1 MITLNLKK
9 NVDAKIL
16 LRHPWITKNVFEKPS
31 DSINPSEIVEVRDGQ
46 NQFISRG
53 YVNPLSFFYY
63 RAMTFDSKEKL
74 EDKFEFLQTRLYD
87 LFLQRFSLGYRNSF
101 RLCFSENDFLPGLVI
116 DRFVSE
122 KNGNPFQ
129 VFVVQITTAG
139 LNSFISDPLKLF
151 KSMVDR
157 LKKESIVDIEWTQTA
172 IVIRNDIKI
181 REKEGLAY
189 GPPQI
194 LNNTMEFNLSE
205 MPVVIDH
212 WFLKSEMRID
222 SDLVGGQK
230 TGFFLDQNY
239 NLFRVA
245 EIFSE
250 YVKFFRL
257 KRVRIMDV
265 CCHLGQWSVYLG
277 MVLKNLNVEADFVLV
292 DISKDALGKAKKTMD
307 RYGFNSE
314 CRAFDVMDDA
324 FLIETQTYDLII
336 VDPPA
341 FAKSKEHIPAA
352 KSAYQ
357 KLNARAYKGIKKHGF
372 VVSCSCSGA
381 ISLEDL
387 KDSVNRAQIRSF
399 RTSKIVAQG
408 GHAPD
413 HPHLLSFPEGFYLK
427 MFMSQ
432 IVN

>member
-9 NVDAKIL
+9 NVDSKIL
-16 LRHPWITKNVFEKPS
+16 LRHPWIVKNLFEKPS
-31 DSINPSEIVEVRDGQ
+31 DSISPSEIVEVRDF
-46 NQFISRG
+46 NNHFVSRG

-63 RAMTFDSKEKL
+63 RAMTFDSREKL
-74 EDKFEFLQTRLYD
+74 EDKINFLSDRLYN
-87 LFLQRFSLGYRNSF
+87 LFLQRLSLGYKQSF

-116 DRFVSE
+116 DRFVSV
-122 KNGNPFQ
+122 KDNVFLQIFVIQ
-129 VFVVQITTAG
+129 VTTAG
-139 LNSFISDPLKLF
+139 LNSFMSDPLKIF
-151 KSMVDR
+151 KEIVDR
-157 LKKESIVDIEWTQTA
+157 LYSEKVVDVSWTNSIL
-172 IVIRNDIKI
+172 VIRNDIKV
-181 REKEGLAY
+181 REKEGLPV
-189 GPPQI
+189 GPPQV
-194 LNNTMEFNLSE
+194 LNNSSGFDLMNAPIFVDHRFLMSE
-205 MPVVIDH
+205 MKIN
-212 WFLKSEMRID
+212 

-250 YVKFFRL
+250 SVQFFKPR
-257 KRVRIMDV
+257 RVRIMDI

-277 MVLKNLNVEADFVLV
+277 LVLKKMGVEAEFVLV
-292 DISKDALGKAKKTMD
+292 DISKEALVKAKATMD
-307 RYGFNSE
+307 NYGFKAE
-314 CRAFDVMDDA
+314 YQTIDVMDDA
-324 FLIETQTYDLII
+324 FSIEPNSFDLIV

-341 FAKSKEHIPAA
+341 FAKSKEHVPAA

-357 KLNARAYKGIKKHGF
+357 KLNAKAYRAVKKYGF

-413 HPHLLSFPEGFYLK
+413 HPHLMSFPEGFYLK
-427 MFMSQ
+427 MFMTQ
-432 IVN
+432 VVN

>member
-31 DSINPSEIVEVRDGQ
+31 DSISPSEIVEVRDSQ
-46 NQFISRG
+46 NQFVSRG
-53 YVNPLSFFYY
+53 YVNSLSFFYY

-74 EDKFEFLQTRLYD
+74 DDKFDFLQTRLCD
-87 LFLQRFSLGYRNSF
+87 LFLQRCSLGYKNSF

-122 KNGNPFQ
+122 KNGSPFQ

-151 KSMVDR
+151 KSVVEK
-157 LKKESIVDIEWTQTA
+157 LKKELIIDIDWAHTA

-181 REKEGLAY
+181 REKEGLTY

-194 LNNTMEFNLSE
+194 LNNSMEFNLSE
-205 MPVVIDH
+205 MQIVIDH

-245 EIFSE
+245 EVFSE
-250 YVKFFRL
+250 YVKFFKL

-277 MVLKNLNVEADFVLV
+277 MVLKKLNVEADFILV
-292 DISKDALGKAKKTMD
+292 DISKDALSKANSTMH

-314 CRAFDVMDDA
+314 CRAVDVMDDA
-324 FLIETQTYDLII
+324 FSIEAHAYDLII

-341 FAKSKEHIPAA
+341 FAKSKEHIQAA

-357 KLNARAYKGIKKHGF
+357 KLNAKAYKGIKKHGF

-381 ISLEDL
+381 VSLEDL

-408 GHAPD
+408 GHASD

-432 IVN
+432 VVN

>member
-9 NVDAKIL
+9 NIEAKIL
-16 LRHPWITKNVFEKPS
+16 LRHPWITKNSFEKPS
-31 DSINPSEIVEVRDGQ
+31 DSIGPNETVEVRDGQ
-46 NQFISRG
+46 NQFVSRG

-74 EDKFEFLQTRLYD
+74 EDKFEFLQARLCD
-87 LFLQRFSLGYRNSF
+87 LFLQKRSLGYRNSF
-101 RLCFSENDFLPGLVI
+101 RLCFSENDFLPGLVV

-122 KNGNPFQ
+122 KNNRLFQ
-129 VFVVQITTAG
+129 VFVIQITTSG
-139 LNSFISDPLKLF
+139 LNSFMSDPLKLF
-151 KSMVDR
+151 KTVVDK
-157 LKKESIVDIEWTQTA
+157 LNKDALIEIEWVRT
-172 IVIRNDIKI
+172 VLVLRNDIKI
-181 REKEGLAY
+181 REKEGLTY
-189 GPPQI
+189 GPPQV
-194 LNNTMEFNLSE
+194 LNNSLDFNLAD

-212 WFLKSEMRID
+212 WFLKAEMKIN

-250 YVKFFRL
+250 YVKFFKL

-277 MVLKNLNVEADFVLV
+277 MVLKALNVEVEFVLV
-292 DISKDALGKAKKTMD
+292 DISKDSLNKAKMTMD
-307 RYGFNSE
+307 QYGFSSE
-314 CRAFDVMDDA
+314 CRAIDVMDDA
-324 FLIETQTYDLII
+324 FSIEANSYDLII

-381 ISLEDL
+381 ITLEDL

-399 RTSKIVAQG
+399 RTSKVVAQG
-408 GHAPD
+408 GHSPD

-427 MFMSQ
+427 MFMTQ
-432 IVN
+432 VVN